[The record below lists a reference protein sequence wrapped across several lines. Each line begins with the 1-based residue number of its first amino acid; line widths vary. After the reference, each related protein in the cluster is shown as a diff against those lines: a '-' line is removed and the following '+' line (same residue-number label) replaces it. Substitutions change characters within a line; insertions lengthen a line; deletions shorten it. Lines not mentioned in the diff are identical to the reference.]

1 MITIQLNERKLNIET
16 NVNILQLLLQEN
28 YPQIGIAVAINQQI
42 ISKADWANQLLKDG
56 DNILI
61 IQATQG
67 G

>member
-1 MITIQLNERKLNIET
+1 MITIQLNERKLNIDT
-16 NVNILQLLLQEN
+16 NVNISQLLLQEN

-42 ISKADWANQLLKDG
+42 ISKVNWANQQLQDG

>member
-1 MITIQLNERKLNIET
+1 MTIQLNERKLNIDA
-16 NVNILQLLLQEN
+16 NVNVSQLLIQEN

-42 ISKADWANQLLKDG
+42 ISKTNWANQLLQDG

>member
-1 MITIQLNERKLNIET
+1 MITIQLNEQTLKIDKNIKISE
-16 NVNILQLLLQEN
+16 LLQQEN
-28 YPQIGIAVAINQQI
+28 FPQLGIAVAINQQI
-42 ISKADWANQLLKDG
+42 ISKSNWDMQHLHDG

>member
-1 MITIQLNERKLNIET
+1 MITIHLNEQALNIDN
-16 NVNILQLLLQEN
+16 NVNISQLLQQEN
-28 YPQIGIAVAINQQI
+28 FPQIGIAVAINQQI
-42 ISKADWANQLLKDG
+42 ISKSNWEEQLLQDG

>member
-1 MITIQLNERKLNIET
+1 MITIHLNEQLLNIDKNT
-16 NVNILQLLLQEN
+16 NISQLLLQKN
-28 YPQIGIAVAINQQI
+28 YPQTGIAVAINQQI
-42 ISKADWANQLLKDG
+42 ISKTLWEEQQLRDG